1 MIFGILTLITALCI
15 SAVAIYYSVAG
26 LVAIFA
32 AAAVPIMIM
41 GGTLEIAKLVT
52 AVWLHKYWDRATWW
66 LKSYLS
72 IAVVV
77 LMFITSMGIFGFL
90 SKAHIEQTSASE
102 ESIARVESIISE
114 IDRQNAIV
122 TRSNTRIGQL
132 ENSETGADAT
142 IQTQIDKEQ
151 GRIDLAFERI
161 QPAIAQQNQTITDAR
176 ATDTNR
182 TKPYEDQL
190 TSIQAEVLRL
200 EQSAREY
207 ESKISTLEADTSAV
221 QPLLDSINDI
231 EAEIIRV
238 TNQLQSSEKDQIRAG
253 QAIIGV
259 SSDGAFGGNTRRAL
273 VAWVEAQR
281 ARITQVQLDVSQLRQ
296 DSTTQVDA
304 ERTRLAAIVKD
315 IRTTQIPA
323 LKDRELTML
332 AKIDEVRQTESPVIQ
347 TARDEIQ
354 RLRASAESQ
363 VAQSQVLIER
373 LRSQLGDVG
382 NANELE
388 ADIDAQQDRI
398 KLANT
403 EIDTL
408 TEEKIVLEAEYRK
421 LEAEVGPI
429 KYIAE
434 FVYGESADSNM
445 LEEAVR
451 WVIIII
457 IFVFDPLAVLL
468 LIAAQYTFEFRRK
481 ELEDDDGERLRLEQ
495 AEYERA
501 RAQAIVDN
509 VPPDI
514 ATPTPPAEEEKEQVN
529 EQSDTIDDGQPQFI
543 GDTTEGTGEDNK
555 GEAAWFD
562 REAVEE
568 PNGDDAARAYTV
580 GGGDAGRVEPT
591 EQDYGLDNLTN
602 WNEWVEKANAE
613 AEANPE
619 VDFDPGAFDR
629 PLEVFT
635 DDFGD
640 IETLE
645 KQVLATPVINLNAD
659 MLPPKDIPDTANR
672 MFYPEELKEEPKK
685 KLKSPAELVLDAEYE
700 LKEQDDA
707 FVTARADWEVANPE
721 VSREAWKD
729 AFSKGEIDSLPW
741 ETPVQADNYNT
752 SEGYQQNAE
761 QSEST
766 LFNKLSKK

>member
-52 AVWLHKYWDRATWW
+52 AVWLHKYWNQARWW

-102 ESIARVESIISE
+102 ESVARVESITAE

-122 TRSNTRIGQL
+122 TRANTRIAQL

-142 IQTQIDKEQ
+142 IQAQIDKEQ

-161 QPAIAQQNQTITDAR
+161 QPAIQQQNQTIADAR
-176 ATDTNR
+176 ATDSTR

-207 ESKISTLEADTSAV
+207 ESKIENLDADSSGV
-221 QPLLDSINDI
+221 EPLLEQIAQL
-231 EAEIIRV
+231 EEEIIRV
-238 TNQLQSSEKDQIRAG
+238 TNQLNSSEQGQIRAG

-259 SSDGAFGGNTRRAL
+259 TSDGLFGGNTRTAL
-273 VAWVEAQR
+273 ATWVSGQR
-281 ARITQVQLDVSQLRQ
+281 DRITQIQGEVAQVRKDA
-296 DSTTQVDA
+296 TTTIDE
-304 ERTRLAAIVKD
+304 ERTRLAGVVSD
-315 IRTTQIPA
+315 IRTVQIPA
-323 LKDRELTML
+323 LKERELTML

-363 VAQSQVLIER
+363 VAQSQILIER
-373 LRSQLGDVG
+373 LRSQLGDVD

-398 KLANT
+398 KDANT

-408 TEEKIVLEAEYRK
+408 TEEKIALEAEYRK

-434 FVYGESADSNM
+434 FVYGEQADSNM

-468 LIAAQYTFEFRRK
+468 LIAAQYTFDFRRK
-481 ELEDDDGERLRLEQ
+481 EVEDDDGERLRRER

-501 RAQAIVDN
+501 RAQRIIDN
-509 VPPDI
+509 IPYTN
-514 ATPTPPAEEEKEQVN
+514 ATPAPPAEQKEEINDEGDNTGSGPEV
-529 EQSDTIDDGQPQFI
+529 EGLDGEPTI
-543 GDTTEGTGEDNK
+543 GTGQQGRSDADGMAMAREDDTGQVEPTK
-555 GEAAWFD
+555 GEIDGTVVEPTDSNIQDGDVEHNERD
-562 REAVEE
+562 REANDAEGLSGRSELELTEE
-568 PNGDDAARAYTV
+568 QVPNSDQTQEQTNTGQDARRST
-580 GGGDAGRVEPT
+580 GE
-591 EQDYGLDNLTN
+591 
-602 WNEWVEKANAE
+602 
-613 AEANPE
+613 
-619 VDFDPGAFDR
+619 
-629 PLEVFT
+629 
-635 DDFGD
+635 
-640 IETLE
+640 
-645 KQVLATPVINLNAD
+645 
-659 MLPPKDIPDTANR
+659 IPDTKNR
-672 MFYPEELKEEPKK
+672 MFYPEELTEPKK
-685 KLKSPAELVLDAEYE
+685 KLELHEE
-700 LKEQDDA
+700 LKRTADYEAKENTQEFEDA
-707 FVTARADWEVANPE
+707 RQHWKTVNPDQTLKHYKKLYIAG
-721 VSREAWKD
+721 V
-729 AFSKGEIDSLPW
+729 IDSLPW
-741 ETPVQADNYNT
+741 EDEPVDDNYN
-752 SEGYQQNAE
+752 SNEGYTQNAE
-761 QSEST
+761 QSENT
-766 LFNKLSKK
+766 LFNKLKK

>member
-66 LKSYLS
+66 LRSYLS
-72 IAVVV
+72 VAVVV

-102 ESIARVESIISE
+102 ESIARVESITSE

-122 TRSNTRIGQL
+122 TRANTRIGQL

-142 IQTQIDKEQ
+142 IQAQIDKEQ

-161 QPAIAQQNQTITDAR
+161 QPAIQQQNQTIADAR
-176 ATDTNR
+176 ATDSTR

-190 TSIQAEVLRL
+190 ANIQAEVLRL

-207 ESKISTLEADTSAV
+207 EEKISTLEQDTSAV
-221 QPLLDSINDI
+221 QPLLDQIAAL
-231 EAEIIRV
+231 EEEIIRV
-238 TNQLQSSEKDQIRAG
+238 TNQLQSSEQGQIRAG

-259 SSDGAFGGNTRRAL
+259 TSDGLFGGNTRTAL
-273 VAWVEAQR
+273 AKWVAGQRSRINQIQGEISVARVEAKK
-281 ARITQVQLDVSQLRQ
+281 T
-296 DSTTQVDA
+296 VDM
-304 ERTRLAAIVKD
+304 ERFRLGNVIKD
-315 IRTTQIPA
+315 IRTVQIPA
-323 LKDRELTML
+323 LKERELTML
-332 AKIDEVRQTESPVIQ
+332 AKIDDVRQTESPVIQ

-354 RLRASAESQ
+354 RLRTSAESQ
-363 VAQSQVLIER
+363 VAQSQILIER
-373 LRSQLGDVG
+373 LRSQLGDVD

-398 KLANT
+398 KDANT

-408 TEEKIVLEAEYRK
+408 TEEKIALEAEYRK

-434 FVYGESADSNM
+434 FVYGEQADSNM

-468 LIAAQYTFEFRRK
+468 LIAAQYTFDFRRK
-481 ELEDDDGERLRLEQ
+481 ELEDDDGERLRRER
-495 AEYERA
+495 ADYERA
-501 RAQAIVDN
+501 RAQRIIDN
-509 VPPDI
+509 IPYTN
-514 ATPTPPAEEEKEQVN
+514 ATPAPPAEQKEEINDDQTGSGTEVKDLDGEPTIGAGHQGRADADGMAVAREDDNGQV
-529 EQSDTIDDGQPQFI
+529 EPT
-543 GDTTEGTGEDNK
+543 K
-555 GEAAWFD
+555 GEIDGTVVEPTDSNIQDGDVESDERD
-562 REAVEE
+562 READDEE
-568 PNGDDAARAYTV
+568 SLS
-580 GGGDAGRVEPT
+580 GRSDVEPAE
-591 EQDYGLDNLTN
+591 EQVPNSSETQERTTAKQDTGGSVKEIPHT
-602 WNEWVEKANAE
+602 ANA
-613 AEANPE
+613 
-619 VDFDPGAFDR
+619 
-629 PLEVFT
+629 
-635 DDFGD
+635 
-640 IETLE
+640 I
-645 KQVLATPVINLNAD
+645 
-659 MLPPKDIPDTANR
+659 
-672 MFYPEELKEEPKK
+672 FYPEELEDSKK
-685 KLKSPAELVLDAEYE
+685 KVKLKSQEELNLDADYE
-700 LKEQDDA
+700 AKEKDDA
-707 FVTARADWEVANPE
+707 WVTARAIWEANNPDQD
-721 VSREAWKD
+721 RDAWKN
-729 AFSKGEIDSLPW
+729 AYSKSEIESLPW
-741 ETPVQADNYNT
+741 ELSNEEDNYNS

-761 QSEST
+761 QSENT

>member
-66 LKSYLS
+66 LRSYLS
-72 IAVVV
+72 VAVVV

-102 ESIARVESIISE
+102 ESVARVESITSE

-122 TRSNTRIGQL
+122 TRANTRIAQL

-142 IQTQIDKEQ
+142 IQAQIDKEQ

-161 QPAIAQQNQTITDAR
+161 QPAIQQQNQTIADAR
-176 ATDTNR
+176 ATDSTR

-207 ESKISTLEADTSAV
+207 ESKIENLDADSSGV
-221 QPLLDSINDI
+221 EPLLEQIAQL
-231 EAEIIRV
+231 EEEIIRV
-238 TNQLQSSEKDQIRAG
+238 TNQLNSSEQGQIRAG

-259 SSDGAFGGNTRRAL
+259 TSDGLFGGNTRTAL
-273 VAWVEAQR
+273 ATWVSGQR
-281 ARITQVQLDVSQLRQ
+281 DRITQIQGEVAQVRKDA
-296 DSTTQVDA
+296 TTTVDD
-304 ERTRLAAIVKD
+304 ERTRLAGVVSD

-323 LKDRELTML
+323 LKERELTML

-363 VAQSQVLIER
+363 VAQSQTLIER
-373 LRSQLGDVG
+373 LRSQLGDVD
-382 NANELE
+382 NANQLE

-398 KLANT
+398 KVANT

-434 FVYGESADSNM
+434 FVYGEQADSNM

-468 LIAAQYTFEFRRK
+468 LIAAQYTFDFRRK
-481 ELEDDDGERLRLEQ
+481 ELEDDDGERLRLERE
-495 AEYERA
+495 EYERA
-501 RAQAIVDN
+501 RAQRIIDN
-509 VPPDI
+509 PVFNID
-514 ATPTPPAEEEKEQVN
+514 TPAPPAEQKEELN
-529 EQSDTIDDGQPQFI
+529 DDGDNTGSKSTVEELNGEPTIGAEQPR
-543 GDTTEGTGEDNK
+543 GTTANGMVMAGEDDTRQLETEGQVDGTVVEPTDSNIQDGDVEHN
-555 GEAAWFD
+555 ERD
-562 REAVEE
+562 READDEE
-568 PNGDDAARAYTV
+568 SLS
-580 GGGDAGRVEPT
+580 GRSDVEPAE
-591 EQDYGLDNLTN
+591 EQVPDSDQTQEQTN
-602 WNEWVEKANAE
+602 TGQDTGRSTGE
-613 AEANPE
+613 
-619 VDFDPGAFDR
+619 
-629 PLEVFT
+629 
-635 DDFGD
+635 
-640 IETLE
+640 
-645 KQVLATPVINLNAD
+645 
-659 MLPPKDIPDTANR
+659 IPDTKNR
-672 MFYPEELKEEPKK
+672 MFYPEELTEPKK
-685 KLKSPAELVLDAEYE
+685 KLELHEE
-700 LKEQDDA
+700 LKRTANYEAKENTQEFQD
-707 FVTARADWEVANPE
+707 ARQNWKTANPDQTLKHYKKLYIAG
-721 VSREAWKD
+721 V
-729 AFSKGEIDSLPW
+729 IDSLPW
-741 ETPVQADNYNT
+741 EDETIDDNYN
-752 SEGYQQNAE
+752 SNEGYTQNAE
-761 QSEST
+761 QSENT
-766 LFNKLSKK
+766 LFNKLKK

>member
-66 LKSYLS
+66 LRSYLS
-72 IAVVV
+72 VAVVV

-102 ESIARVESIISE
+102 ESVARVESITSE

-122 TRSNTRIGQL
+122 TRANTRIAQL

-142 IQTQIDKEQ
+142 IQAQIDKEQ

-161 QPAIAQQNQTITDAR
+161 QPAIQQQNQTIADAR
-176 ATDTNR
+176 ATDSTR

-207 ESKISTLEADTSAV
+207 ESKIENLDADSSGV
-221 QPLLDSINDI
+221 EPLLEQIAQL
-231 EAEIIRV
+231 EEEIIRV
-238 TNQLQSSEKDQIRAG
+238 TNQLNSSEQGQIRAG

-259 SSDGAFGGNTRRAL
+259 TSDGLFGGNTRTAL
-273 VAWVEAQR
+273 ATWVSGQR
-281 ARITQVQLDVSQLRQ
+281 DRITQIQGEVVQVRKDA
-296 DSTTQVDA
+296 TTTVDD
-304 ERTRLAAIVKD
+304 ERTRLAGVVSD

-323 LKDRELTML
+323 LKERELTML

-363 VAQSQVLIER
+363 VAQSQTLIER
-373 LRSQLGDVG
+373 LRSQLGDVD
-382 NANELE
+382 NANQLE

-398 KLANT
+398 KAANT

-408 TEEKIVLEAEYRK
+408 TEEKIALEAEYRK

-434 FVYGESADSNM
+434 FVYGEQADSNM

-468 LIAAQYTFEFRRK
+468 LIAAQYTFDFRRK
-481 ELEDDDGERLRLEQ
+481 ELEDDDGERLRLER

-501 RAQAIVDN
+501 RAQRIIDN
-509 VPPDI
+509 PVFNID
-514 ATPTPPAEEEKEQVN
+514 TPAPPAEQKEELN
-529 EQSDTIDDGQPQFI
+529 DDGDNT
-543 GDTTEGTGEDNK
+543 GSESKVEGSNGEL
-555 GEAAWFD
+555 AAG
-562 REAVEE
+562 A
-568 PNGDDAARAYTV
+568 
-580 GGGDAGRVEPT
+580 
-591 EQDYGLDNLTN
+591 EQHRGT
-602 WNEWVEKANAE
+602 
-613 AEANPE
+613 
-619 VDFDPGAFDR
+619 
-629 PLEVFT
+629 
-635 DDFGD
+635 
-640 IETLE
+640 
-645 KQVLATPVINLNAD
+645 
-659 MLPPKDIPDTANR
+659 TANR
-672 MFYPEELKEEPKK
+672 MVMAGEDDTRQLETEGQVDGTVVEPTDSNIQDGDVEHNERDREANDAEGLSGRSELELTEEQVPNSDQTQKQTNTGQDTGGSATTSEEELEEVIHDNGPIGPTPVTFKPRKSNLDIKAREVEYDKKDDDQTYVDAKTAWKEDNPEETLKHYKNLYIHGK
-685 KLKSPAELVLDAEYE
+685 
-700 LKEQDDA
+700 
-707 FVTARADWEVANPE
+707 
-721 VSREAWKD
+721 
-729 AFSKGEIDSLPW
+729 IDKLPW
-741 ETPVQADNYNT
+741 EKD
-752 SEGYQQNAE
+752 EYQQNAE
-761 QSEST
+761 QSEES
-766 LFNKLSKK
+766 LFNKLKK

>member
-102 ESIARVESIISE
+102 ESIARVESITAE

-122 TRSNTRIGQL
+122 TRANTRIGQL

-161 QPAIAQQNQTITDAR
+161 QPAIQQQNQTIADAR
-176 ATDTNR
+176 ATDSTR

-190 TSIQAEVLRL
+190 TSITAEILRL
-200 EQSAREY
+200 ETSAKEY
-207 ESKISTLEADTSAV
+207 ETKIANLSADSSGV
-221 QPLLDSINDI
+221 EPLLSQIAGL

-273 VAWVEAQR
+273 VAWVAAQR
-281 ARITQVQLDVSQLRQ
+281 ERITQIQGEVAQVRKDAT
-296 DSTTQVDA
+296 STVDK
-304 ERTRLAAIVKD
+304 ERTRLAGVVKD
-315 IRTTQIPA
+315 IRTVQIPA
-323 LKDRELTML
+323 LKARELTML
-332 AKIDEVRQTESPVIQ
+332 DKINEVRQTESPVIS

-354 RLRASAESQ
+354 RLRESAEAQ
-363 VAQSQVLIER
+363 VANSQTLIER
-373 LRSQLGDVG
+373 LRGQLAQTDKTV
-382 NANELE
+382 E
-388 ADIDAQQDRI
+388 IDAAVDEQGDRI
-398 KLANT
+398 KTANA
-403 EIDTL
+403 EIEIL
-408 TEEKIVLEAEYRK
+408 TEQKYELEGEYRQ

-434 FVYGESADSNM
+434 FVYGEDADKNM
-445 LEEAVR
+445 LEKAVT

-468 LIAAQYTFEFRRK
+468 LIASQYTFEFNRK
-481 ELEDDDGERLRLEQ
+481 NKGISND
-495 AEYERA
+495 RA
-501 RAQAIVDN
+501 RMQKIVDN
-509 VPPDI
+509 PGPKDPDEKIEVPKYEDI
-514 ATPTPPAEEEKEQVN
+514 DQETIDKEFSGEAQLDAYIKEMEQEQRNEDKIAQSYMYAKPEEEVPVQKKSIEF
-529 EQSDTIDDGQPQFI
+529 S
-543 GDTTEGTGEDNK
+543 EGSSNT
-555 GEAAWFD
+555 
-562 REAVEE
+562 
-568 PNGDDAARAYTV
+568 
-580 GGGDAGRVEPT
+580 
-591 EQDYGLDNLTN
+591 
-602 WNEWVEKANAE
+602 
-613 AEANPE
+613 
-619 VDFDPGAFDR
+619 
-629 PLEVFT
+629 
-635 DDFGD
+635 
-640 IETLE
+640 
-645 KQVLATPVINLNAD
+645 
-659 MLPPKDIPDTANR
+659 DIPDTANR
-672 MFYPEELKEEPKK
+672 MFYQEELDESPASYNKFTEEQLDELDNLPDWADAKQRWKDENPNETLKEAKK
-685 KLKSPAELVLDAEYE
+685 KYLH
-700 LKEQDDA
+700 
-707 FVTARADWEVANPE
+707 
-721 VSREAWKD
+721 
-729 AFSKGEIDSLPW
+729 GIIDELPW
-741 ETPVQADNYNT
+741 QKYVISPGLTEDVIQT
-752 SEGYQQNAE
+752 GYIQNQE
-761 QSEST
+761 QKENSLWKT
-766 LFNKLSKK
+766 IGDK

>member
-102 ESIARVESIISE
+102 ESVARVVSITSE
-114 IDRQNAIV
+114 IDRQTAIV
-122 TRSNTRIGQL
+122 TRSNNRIAQL

-142 IQTQIDKEQ
+142 IQSQIDKEQ

-207 ESKISTLEADTSAV
+207 ESKISTLGADKGAI
-221 QPLLDSINDI
+221 QPLLDSIDDI

-238 TNQLQSSEKDQIRAG
+238 TNQLQSSEQDQVRAG
-253 QAIIGV
+253 QAIIRV
-259 SSDGAFGGNTRRAL
+259 SGDGLFGGNTRRAL

-296 DSTTQVDA
+296 DGTAQVDA
-304 ERTRLAAIVKD
+304 ERSRLAEVIKD

-332 AKIDEVRQTESPVIQ
+332 AKIDDVRQTESPVIQ

-373 LRSQLGDVG
+373 LRGQLGDAN
-382 NANELE
+382 NAQELE
-388 ADIDAQQDRI
+388 ADIDLQQDRI
-398 KLANT
+398 KVANN

-434 FVYGESADSNM
+434 FVYGEAADSNM

-468 LIAAQYTFEFRRK
+468 LIAAQYTFDFRRK
-481 ELEDDDGERLRLEQ
+481 EVKDETGERLRLEQ
-495 AEYERA
+495 AEYESL
-501 RAQAIVDN
+501 RAQRIVDN
-509 VPPDI
+509 IPPNI
-514 ATPTPPAEEEKEQVN
+514 ATPTPPAEEEKEID
-529 EQSDTIDDGQPQFI
+529 EQSNTINDGQLPGT

-562 REAVEE
+562 RGAVEE
-568 PNGDDAARAYTV
+568 ITRDDAARAYAV
-580 GGGDAGRVEPT
+580 GGDDAGRVEPT
-591 EQDYGLDNLTN
+591 EQDYGIENLDN

-619 VDFDPGAFDR
+619 V
-629 PLEVFT
+629 FT

-640 IETLE
+640 IATLE
-645 KQVLATPVINLNAD
+645 QEQRIEPTLDENS
-659 MLPPKDIPDTANR
+659 IPNTNNR
-672 MFYPEELKEEPKK
+672 MFYPEEVEEPKK
-685 KLKSPAELVLDAEYE
+685 KDPLELPEELGPKNDYYE
-700 LKEQDDA
+700 DREKDDA
-707 FVTARADWEVANPE
+707 WVTDRAIWEAANPDQD
-721 VSREAWKD
+721 REAWKT
-729 AFSKGEIDSLPW
+729 AFVKGEIDSLPW
-741 ETPVQADNYNT
+741 ETPVKADNYNSN

-766 LFNKLSKK
+766 LFNKLSTK